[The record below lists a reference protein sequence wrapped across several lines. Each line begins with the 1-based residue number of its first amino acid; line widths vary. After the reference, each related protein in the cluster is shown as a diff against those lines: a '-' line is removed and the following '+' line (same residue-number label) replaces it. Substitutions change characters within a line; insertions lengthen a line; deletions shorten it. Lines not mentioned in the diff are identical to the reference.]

1 MRFSTYLIMS
11 LISFQ
16 INANASVFNFSK
28 LPTIQTQLAI
38 EQMITVDHQCHYPF
52 NPLSIISILIFKEK
66 GLGYI
71 TQGKKRCAWHFAKE
85 VKTTIRDSVVL
96 PNYFKKKLLKD
107 IEEAEKKKTSI

>member
-38 EQMITVDHQCHYPF
+38 EQMITVDHQCHNPF
-52 NPLSIISILIFKEK
+52 NPLSIISILIFQEK
-66 GLGYI
+66 GKVI
-71 TQGKKRCAWHFAKE
+71 
-85 VKTTIRDSVVL
+85 
-96 PNYFKKKLLKD
+96 
-107 IEEAEKKKTSI
+107 KKTY